1 MNRQIPFLTLL
12 IQGFLGLPNHNDK
25 RFYKNL
31 CLDSW
36 ATFTLFPYQKKIH
49 LLIKW
54 EFFTFPQGCPFKRDL
69 KVNK

>member
-36 ATFTLFPYQKKIH
+36 ATFTLFPYQKKKKKSICQLSENSLHFHKAVH
-49 LLIKW
+49 LKEI
-54 EFFTFPQGCPFKRDL
+54 
-69 KVNK
+69 